1 MVTAYGLLIAERALH
16 DANATRIREIDYRRA
31 GPGAARRPSSPWLSA
46 RLSGWASS
54 ARIAPFPRISQKN
67 GLRKATPAIAL

>member
-31 GPGAARRPSSPWLSA
+31 GIGAPRRLSSPWLSA
-46 RLSGWASS
+46 RVSGWASS
-54 ARIAPFPRISQKN
+54 AIIILFQGYHKRTDSAKPHMP
-67 GLRKATPAIAL
+67 